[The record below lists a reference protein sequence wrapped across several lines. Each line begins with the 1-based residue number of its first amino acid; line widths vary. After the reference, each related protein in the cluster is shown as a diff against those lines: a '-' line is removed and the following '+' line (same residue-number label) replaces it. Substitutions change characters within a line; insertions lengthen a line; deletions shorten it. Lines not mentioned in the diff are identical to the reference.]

1 MLPLNRKAA
10 VERIIGMVNT
20 FTESIWNDVK
30 PHSWKYEPRHTKI
43 VGALVHATR
52 STIPNNPTQREY
64 EACKNWFKSPNNRTV
79 DSQGRVSAGM
89 THAVIGGGGKFCV
102 VLPDEMYPTWSA
114 GHMDTGG
121 FWSVEIAQ
129 ATNDTPFDPL
139 DIERAQHE
147 IAKKAKLHGFPA
159 KHIPFMDGDNKQA
172 PGIAYHDASR
182 NGVILGKSD
191 PGKMPPF
198 DNRLAFVAG
207 IQQLLTPEEDEM
219 MRQFLAWDV
228 GRTRWYFVGPSGA
241 RWVTTDAT
249 VKELERDFGPLE
261 RKALST
267 AEVVALGG

>member
-1 MLPLNRKAA
+1 
-10 VERIIGMVNT
+10 MVNT

-30 PHSWKYEPRHTKI
+30 AHTWKYEPRHTPI

-89 THAVIGGGGKFCV
+89 THAVVGGGGKFCV

-147 IAKKAKLHGFPA
+147 IAKKAKLHVFPV

-198 DNRLAFVAG
+198 NNRLAFVAG
-207 IQQLLTPEEDEM
+207 IQQLLEPEEEDMAAIELVWSYETA
-219 MRQFLAWDV
+219 QL
-228 GRTRWYFVGPSGA
+228 FVLGQGEP
-241 RWVTTDAT
+241 RWVADPAAAAD
-249 VKELERDFGPLE
+249 LEKAYGKPQ
-261 RKALST
+261 KALSKK
-267 AEVVALGG
+267 ALQALGAKV

>member
-1 MLPLNRKAA
+1 
-10 VERIIGMVNT
+10 MVNT
-20 FTESIWNDVK
+20 FTESIWEDIQ
-30 PHSWKYEPRHTKI
+30 HHTWKYAQRGTPI

-52 STIPNNPTQREY
+52 SAIPNNPTQREY
-64 EACKNWFKSPNNRTV
+64 EACKNWFKSPSNRTV

-129 ATNDTPFDPL
+129 GTNDTPFDPL

-159 KHIPFMDGDNKQA
+159 KHIPFMDGDNRQA

-198 DNRLAFVAG
+198 DNRLLFVAG
-207 IQQLLTPEEDEM
+207 IQQLLTPQEEDMAERVWCSDRLQTWIIGKNGAAPILTPDM
-219 MRQFLAWDV
+219 DKPFEAIYGPHTKAMTGAQLDALA
-228 GRTRWYFVGPSGA
+228 P
-241 RWVTTDAT
+241 
-249 VKELERDFGPLE
+249 K
-261 RKALST
+261 
-267 AEVVALGG
+267 